1 MNKPRF
7 QIQWLLHVPLVVW
20 ALISV
25 FPLLW
30 MLSASFQSNQEI
42 YAGVKL
48 IPDHPQLENYVQAWQ
63 KARFSTYFLNSL
75 FYTVAI
81 VGSLVVIGSMAG
93 FAFARLQFPL
103 KNFFYGMILILM
115 FIPIPGV
122 FIPLY
127 LLLVKLGLIDTALG
141 YILPMIQG
149 ALPVTIFILRS
160 FIAGLPR
167 ELDEAARLDGA
178 TVVQLYTKIAL
189 PLSAPALATVIVL
202 NTLGVWNEYLL
213 ASVVFSDSAKMPL
226 QAGLMTFQGTY
237 FSQYSLMMAGLSI
250 ATVPIV
256 ILFLFT
262 QRAMIRG
269 VMQGALKG

>member
-1 MNKPRF
+1 MKRAV
-7 QIQWLLHVPLVVW
+7 LLKSVLHVPLIVW
-20 ALISV
+20 ALLCI

-30 MLSASFQSNQEI
+30 MVSASLQSNQEI
-42 YAGVKL
+42 YAGIKL
-48 IPDHPQLENYVQAWQ
+48 IPNKPQLQNYLQAWQ
-63 KARFSTYFLNSL
+63 QAKFGSYFMNSL
-75 FYTVAI
+75 LYTASI
-81 VGSLVVIGSMAG
+81 VGGLVVIGSLAG
-93 FAFARLQFPL
+93 FAFARLTFPL
-103 KNFFYGMILILM
+103 KTLLYSLILVLM

-127 LLLVKLGLIDTALG
+127 LLLVKLHLIDTRLG

-160 FIAGLPR
+160 FFEGLPR
-167 ELDEAARLDGA
+167 EMDEAARIDGA
-178 TVVQLYTKIAL
+178 SIVQIYRYIAM
-189 PLSAPALATVIVL
+189 PLSRPALATVVVL

-213 ASVVFSDSAKMPL
+213 ASVVFSDPAKMPL

-237 FSQYSLMMAGLSI
+237 FAQYGLMMAGLSI
-250 ATVPIV
+250 ATLPVL
-256 ILFLFT
+256 ILYLLM